1 MRVLI
6 TGAAG
11 MLGSAVYPAFVDAGH
26 EVRATDLAP
35 RPVGELSMQRLDV
48 READAV
54 RAAVGEMRPDLILH
68 LAAETDLETC
78 ERDPAAAYRTNTV
91 GTQHVSAAAR
101 DAGAVL
107 VYISTAGVF
116 DGTKTSGPYT
126 EFDGARPINVYG
138 DTKFQGEG
146 IVRTLVPTSFV
157 VRAGWMIG
165 GGDRD
170 HKFVA
175 KVLHQLRDG
184 RRTIHAVTD
193 KLGTPTYTKDFA
205 ANLLALVATDGWGLY
220 HMACLGEGSRF
231 DVAVELLRLIGR
243 DDVEVVGVSSDY
255 FAEAYPAPRPRS
267 EMMRNL
273 MLELRGL
280 DRMRPW
286 QVALRSYLETSGLN
300 ASDVRAWDG
309 VGTTSA

>member
-1 MRVLI
+1 MRILI

-11 MLGSAVYPAFVDAGH
+11 MLGSSVYPAFADAGH

-35 RPVGELSMQRLDV
+35 RPVGDRPMDRLDV

-54 RAAVGEMRPDLILH
+54 RAAVGATRPDLILH

-78 ERDPAAAYRTNTV
+78 ERDPDAAFRTNTV
-91 GTQHVSAAAR
+91 GTQNVSAAAR
-101 DAGAVL
+101 DAGARL

-146 IVRTLVPTSFV
+146 IVRTLVPNSFV

-175 KVLHQLRDG
+175 KVLDQIRAGSH
-184 RRTIHAVTD
+184 TIHAVTD
-193 KLGTPTYTKDFA
+193 KLGTPTYTEDFA
-205 ANLLALVATDGWGLY
+205 ANLLALIGTDGYGLY
-220 HMACLGEGSRF
+220 HMACRGDGSRF

-243 DDVEVVGVSSDY
+243 DDVEVVGVTSDY
-255 FAEAYPAPRPRS
+255 FVEAYPAPRPSS

-273 MLELRGL
+273 MLDIRGL
-280 DRMRPW
+280 NRMRPW
-286 QVALRSYLETSGLN
+286 QAALRRPTS
-300 ASDVRAWDG
+300 VRPG
-309 VGTTSA
+309 